1 MKSAKRR
8 RGRDTKKELLLLIRD
23 HISARARALALEM
36 GPDQSYTS
44 SSWPNLEKSGYLHIA
59 CSLQCHFPHLEGL
72 TKKHQKIL
80 AHAQNLLRALRCLIA
95 LQRFLFLYVG
105 RKSQVKN
112 ALLLHNNK
120 NASTVFQFLFFS
132 TWWHHKSHSLSCPL
146 ET

>member
-72 TKKHQKIL
+72 TKKLQNSCTCAKFIGGTSLSHSIAAVFVFICGKKKSSQKCTSTP
-80 AHAQNLLRALRCLIA
+80 QQQKCLHCFPIP
-95 LQRFLFLYVG
+95 FFLYLV
-105 RKSQVKN
+105 
-112 ALLLHNNK
+112 A
-120 NASTVFQFLFFS
+120 
-132 TWWHHKSHSLSCPL
+132 P
-146 ET
+146 